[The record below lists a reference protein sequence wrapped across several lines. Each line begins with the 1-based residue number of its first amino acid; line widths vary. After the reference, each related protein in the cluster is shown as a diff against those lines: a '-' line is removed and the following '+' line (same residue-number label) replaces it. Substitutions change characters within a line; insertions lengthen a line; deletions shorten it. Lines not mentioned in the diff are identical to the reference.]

1 MVRTC
6 AKIYRMN
13 RPPEQPLP
21 PYGVLIEAARE
32 DAGLSRREAARR
44 AGISDSWWRYVAAGW
59 QNGPLTGTADTV
71 AAMARVAGV
80 TPERLESEGER
91 PDAARVLRGLLSS
104 EPPPPLRAVP
114 PAAGPGDDPDIS
126 ALIADWPELETIWRL
141 READGK
147 PYPREERIRLMKA
160 HIDTIRR
167 KVRELEI
174 RAERALCAR
183 PVT

>member
-1 MVRTC
+1 M
-6 AKIYRMN
+6 
-13 RPPEQPLP
+13 
-21 PYGVLIEAARE
+21 LIEAARE
-32 DAGLSRREAARR
+32 KAGLSRREAARR

-59 QNGPLTGTADTV
+59 QNGPITGTAETV

-80 TPERLESEGER
+80 DPGRLETEGER
-91 PDAARVLRGLLSS
+91 PDAATVLRGLLRD
-104 EPPPPLRAVP
+104 ETPPPLRAVP
-114 PAAGPGDDPDIS
+114 DRPLPDGDPEIA
-126 ALIADWPELETIWRL
+126 ALIRDWPELEAIWAL
-141 READGK
+141 ATADGK